1 MKPAMNLFHASLIG
15 VFSLALWHASLS
27 AQDLTQAHRDA
38 FARCRELQQGG
49 DWIAAREI
57 ARELA
62 TAFAGAPPSQHRL
75 AFTNELANL
84 EQRLGNYD
92 AALPAYEECLATA
105 RTLLGEQ
112 AAPVAQ
118 IQNNLAALHQVLG
131 DFQEAESLNRAA
143 LAIREGIEGKGG
155 VGTVPA
161 MNNLAGL
168 LWCIGDLGGAES
180 LYREALAIR
189 TRHLGPDALDTARSM
204 ANLGGLLYYRGRID
218 EAAPFARGSAD
229 LFVRLSGPTH
239 PDTLEAL
246 LFLGEIERATGN
258 PREALALYTRIRDGR
273 IDSLGTREHV
283 EVAEA
288 VRRIGD
294 AQRELGDYA
303 GAMASYRDSDQLY
316 LALLR
321 EDHPDRHE
329 GLHGLGLSALASG
342 DEATAEEAA
351 SRCLEIE
358 FRNFE
363 AMLRFTDERQ
373 RLAYQDLFK
382 SPHLFAQLGAAEEIA
397 GFLLRQKGVV
407 MDSLI
412 AEAQLSRG
420 SDDPGVVEARRALA
434 AARAEY
440 RAAFLGSD
448 RTGRALADLDEVVRE
463 RQRTLLALTDAK
475 DFSPSSA
482 SPTVAELRAAL
493 APGEVLLD
501 YLRYRRYDGLA
512 AFEERYGVAV
522 TTRETTTF
530 HDLCAAAETDAI
542 ITAMVPFFGAGN
554 GEGEESDRTARE
566 LMETLFRKLLAPVSG
581 ILTKHPNVA
590 VCPEGSLSFVPFA
603 CLVGADG
610 KFLIES
616 HDVRYVSS
624 ARELVRP
631 PAVPDRGGRAIL
643 VGNPD
648 FGPGVAPAV
657 GVADRRGLLASFSAA
672 SLAVVAENLTPLE
685 GAEEEVGILGPV
697 MQDRLGLS
705 VSTVK
710 GARATETDL
719 RAGVSQPHL
728 LHIATHGLYLPSAV
742 ETVPEGAREAPF
754 VPKEVAGFQN
764 PMFGSCLALAGSS
777 DTVAAWSKGIVPD
790 PESDGLLMANEVA
803 ELDLAGTLLVALSAC
818 DTASGE
824 ATKGDGVLGLR
835 RGFRMAGAENVISTL
850 WPISDAATVA
860 IMRQFYEGLAGAAPS
875 ASLSA
880 TQREW
885 LVKLRDKPAPAEDD
899 PLPVNGFYWAVNL
912 AGPFLLGR

>member
-1 MKPAMNLFHASLIG
+1 MHRTRGLHLG
-15 VFSLALWHASLS
+15 LLAFAIWQAGAV
-27 AQDLTQAHRDA
+27 AQDLTQEHRDA
-38 FARCRELQQGG
+38 FARCRQLQEEG
-49 DWIAAREI
+49 DWLAAREI
-57 ARELA
+57 AAALVRE
-62 TAFAGAPPSQHRL
+62 FDGAVPSQHRL

-84 EQRLGNYD
+84 EQRLGHYES
-92 AALPAYEECLATA
+92 ALPAYGEALATA

-112 AAPVAQ
+112 SALVAQ

-131 DFQEAESLNRAA
+131 NFGEAESLNRAA

-180 LYREALAIR
+180 VYREALAIR
-189 TRHLGPDALDTARSM
+189 TRHLGAEALDTARSM

-218 EAAPFARGSAD
+218 EAAPLARDSAD
-229 LFVRLSGPTH
+229 LFLRLSGPSH

-246 LFLGEIERATGN
+246 LFLGEIERATGK
-258 PREALALYTRIRDGR
+258 PGEALALYTRVRDGR
-273 IDSLGTREHV
+273 VQSLGTREHV

-288 VRRIGD
+288 ERRIGD
-294 AQRELGDYA
+294 AHRELGAYPEA
-303 GAMASYRDSDQLY
+303 IHSYRDSDQLY

-329 GLHGLGLSALASG
+329 GLYGLGLAALASG
-342 DEATAEEAA
+342 DNEAAKEAA

-382 SPHLFAQLGAAEEIA
+382 SHHLFAQLGAAEEVA

-412 AEAQLSRG
+412 AEAQLSRES
-420 SDDPGVVEARRALA
+420 SDPEVEEARRALA
-434 AARAEY
+434 SARAEY

-448 RTGRALADLDEVVRE
+448 RSGRALADLDQLVRD
-463 RQRTLLALTDAK
+463 RQRTLISLTGAK
-475 DFSPSSA
+475 DFDQPVEV
-482 SPTVAELRAAL
+482 PNVATLRAAL
-493 APGEVLLD
+493 APDEILLD
-501 YLRYRRYDGLA
+501 YLRYRRYEGLA
-512 AFEERYGVAV
+512 TFEERYGVAV
-522 TTRETTTF
+522 TNATSTTF
-530 HDLCAAAETDAI
+530 HDLCAAEESDELIA
-542 ITAMVPFFGAGN
+542 AMVPFFGAGN

-566 LMETLFRKLLAPVSG
+566 LMTSLFQKLLAPLG
-581 ILTKHPNVA
+581 DTLTNPSKLI
-590 VCPEGSLSFVPFA
+590 VCPEGALSFVPFA

-610 KFLIES
+610 RFLIES
-616 HDVRYVSS
+616 HDIRYVSS
-624 ARELVRP
+624 ARELLRSASP
-631 PAVPDRGGRAIL
+631 PDPGKGAIL

-648 FGPGVAPAV
+648 FGSGTAPTV

-672 SLAVVAENLTPLE
+672 SLALVADNLTPLE
-685 GAEEEVGILGPV
+685 GAEEEVGILAPV
-697 MQDRLGLS
+697 MEEQLRLP
-705 VSTVK
+705 VVTVK

-719 RAGVSQPHL
+719 RAGVARPHL

-742 ETVPEGAREAPF
+742 ETVPERSREVPF
-754 VPKEVAGFQN
+754 IPKEVAGFQN

-803 ELDLAGTLLVALSAC
+803 ELDLTGTLLVALSAC

-860 IMRQFYEGLAGAAPS
+860 IMRQFYEGLAVSPPA

-885 LVKLRDKPAPAEDD
+885 LVKLRDKPTPAEDD